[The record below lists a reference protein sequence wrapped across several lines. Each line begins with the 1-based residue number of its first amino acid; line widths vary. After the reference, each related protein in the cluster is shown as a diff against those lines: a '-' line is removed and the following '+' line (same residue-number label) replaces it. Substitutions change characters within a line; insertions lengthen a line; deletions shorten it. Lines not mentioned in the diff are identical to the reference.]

1 MRLRERFKG
10 IIPED
15 DLARL
20 PNRFNVVGDVAIV
33 SVPPGMEIYKAD
45 IAKAILCGHKNIK
58 TVLNKISKLEGDN
71 RVAGFDILAGNE
83 TVTVHREF
91 GFRYRLDLC
100 KVFFNSHLGY
110 ERRRIALKVKPG
122 ERVLVPFCGVGP
134 YVVPVAATGARV
146 VAIESNSDACKWMVE
161 NASLN
166 GVEEN
171 IDLIKGDALVVADLL
186 SARYP
191 KFDRA
196 IIPTPYGMDRVL
208 DILSPLVKKGGA
220 IHFYTF
226 KKKHQIDGLMAK
238 YENAGLEVEF
248 YRSCGNVAPGVCRWV
263 FDLVNRPS
271 CEMVKEQVQK

>member
-1 MRLRERFKG
+1 MRLRERLKG

-20 PNRFNVVGDVAIV
+20 SNRFHVVGDIAIV
-33 SVPPGMEIYKAD
+33 SVPPEIETYKMEIA
-45 IAKAILCGHKNIK
+45 KNIVSGHRNIR
-58 TVLNKISKLEGDN
+58 TVLNKISKLEGDR
-71 RVAGFDILAGNE
+71 RVAGFEILAGNE

-91 GFRYRLDLC
+91 GFCYRLDLR
-100 KVFFNSHLGY
+100 KVFFNSHLGH
-110 ERRRIALKVKPG
+110 ERRRVALRVTPG

-134 YVVPVAATGARV
+134 FVVPAAATGARV
-146 VAIESNSDACKWMVE
+146 VALESNSEACKWLVE

-166 GVEEN
+166 RVEDN
-171 IDLIKGDALVVADLL
+171 IDLIKCDALDVADLL
-186 SARYP
+186 NLRHL

-196 IIPTPYGMDRVL
+196 IIPTPYGMDQVL

-226 KKKHQIDGLMAK
+226 KKKYQIDGLISK

-263 FDLVNRPS
+263 FDLA
-271 CEMVKEQVQK
+271 KG

>member
-1 MRLRERFKG
+1 MRLRERLRG

-20 PNRFNVVGDVAIV
+20 SNRFHVVGDIAII
-33 SVPPGMEIYKAD
+33 SVHPKMEIYKMD
-45 IAKAILCGHKNIK
+45 IAKTIVSGHRNIK
-58 TVLNKISKLEGDN
+58 TVLNKVSKLEGDR
-71 RVAGFDILAGNE
+71 RVAGFEILAGNE
-83 TVTVHREF
+83 TVTAHREF
-91 GFRYRLDLC
+91 GFCYRLDLR

-110 ERRRIALKVKPG
+110 ERRRVALKVIPG

-146 VAIESNSDACKWMVE
+146 VAIESNSEACKWMTE
-161 NASLN
+161 NARLN
-166 GVEEN
+166 GVEDN
-171 IDLIKGDALVVADLL
+171 IDFIKGDALDVADLL
-186 SARYP
+186 NLRHL

-208 DILSPLVKKGGA
+208 DIFSPLVKKGGT

-226 KKKHQIDGLMAK
+226 KKKHQIDGLIAK
-238 YENAGLEVEF
+238 YENARLEVEF

-263 FDLVNRPS
+263 FDLV
-271 CEMVKEQVQK
+271 KG